1 MKKKNI
7 LITGCNR
14 GIGKAIL
21 KTFDT
26 NKFNLIGLGKKNNKF
41 LKNYYSVDLSNTKK
55 VDLFSQKLRKM
66 EIDILINNAGI
77 NKIGDFHNIK
87 NSELRKIFEVNFFS
101 IHRICQSVIPY
112 MISKRWGRIVNVTS
126 IFGSVV
132 KEKRSS
138 YSSTKFAVNGLTKV
152 LSAEYSKYNVLCNSV
167 APGVIDTE
175 LTRRVLKNKISN
187 IKKDIP
193 MNRLGDVNEIA
204 NVVYWLAS
212 HENTYL
218 TGQQI
223 IADGGYTI
231 V

>member
-1 MKKKNI
+1 M
-7 LITGCNR
+7 
-14 GIGKAIL
+14 
-21 KTFDT
+21 
-26 NKFNLIGLGKKNNKF
+26 
-41 LKNYYSVDLSNTKK
+41 KNYYSVDLSDPKK
-55 VDLFSQKLRKM
+55 VDLFSKKLRKK

-175 LTRRVLKNKISN
+175 LTRRVLKNKINN

-193 MNRLGDVNEIA
+193 MNRLGNVNEIA

>member
-1 MKKKNI
+1 M
-7 LITGCNR
+7 
-14 GIGKAIL
+14 
-21 KTFDT
+21 
-26 NKFNLIGLGKKNNKF
+26 IGLGKKKNKF
-41 LKNYYSVDLSNTKK
+41 SKNYYSVDLSNPKK
-55 VDLFSQKLRKM
+55 VDLFSKKLRKM

-175 LTRRVLKNKISN
+175 LTRRVLKNKINN

-193 MNRLGDVNEIA
+193 MNRLGNVNEIA

>member
-7 LITGCNR
+7 LVTGCNR

-21 KTFDT
+21 QTFNA
-26 NKFNLIGLGKKNNKF
+26 NKFNLIGLGRKENKF
-41 LKNYYSVDLSNTKK
+41 LSNYYSVDLSNPSEVDKFSKK
-55 VDLFSQKLRKM
+55 LKKKN
-66 EIDILINNAGI
+66 IDILINNAGI
-77 NKIGDFHNIK
+77 NKIGNFHDIK

-101 IHRICQSVIPY
+101 IHKICQSVIPY
-112 MISKRWGRIVNVTS
+112 MISKRWGRIVNITS

-152 LSAEYSKYNVLCNSV
+152 LSAEYSKYNILCNSV

-175 LTRRVLKNKISN
+175 LTRRVLKNKIN
-187 IKKDIP
+187 VIRNDIP
-193 MNRLGDVNEIA
+193 MNRLGNVNEIA
-204 NVVYWLAS
+204 NVVYWLS
-212 HENTYL
+212 SNENTYL

>member
-1 MKKKNI
+1 
-7 LITGCNR
+7 
-14 GIGKAIL
+14 
-21 KTFDT
+21 
-26 NKFNLIGLGKKNNKF
+26 
-41 LKNYYSVDLSNTKK
+41 
-55 VDLFSQKLRKM
+55 M

-152 LSAEYSKYNVLCNSV
+152 LSAEYSKYNILCNSV
-167 APGVIDTE
+167 APGVINTE
-175 LTRRVLKNKISN
+175 LTRRVLKNKINN

-193 MNRLGDVNEIA
+193 MNRLGNVNEIA

-212 HENTYL
+212 NENTYL

-223 IADGGYTI
+223 IADGVI
-231 V
+231 QLFKN